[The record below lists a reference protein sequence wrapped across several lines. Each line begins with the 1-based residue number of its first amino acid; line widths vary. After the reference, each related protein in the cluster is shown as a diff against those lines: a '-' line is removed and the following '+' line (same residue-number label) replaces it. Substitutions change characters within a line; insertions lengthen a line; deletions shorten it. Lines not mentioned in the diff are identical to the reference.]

1 MRSVTLRCSG
11 ALSHF
16 ARSGTRV
23 WRNPRRCPLCASQRT
38 QTARAVQRNRDVCYA
53 VSKTKEISD
62 PCSKSKGGKSHTEC
76 FAKNEAASYA
86 NARAEIS
93 EKEVGQRSIR
103 QICKIKVRSKRR
115 GNAKAE
121 KNTAAASRKRAHH
134 GRDRKPATTGD
145 CCTNTGALATTSGS
159 ARRFSARASAGCHR
173 KIRHRGGPGIG
184 TSAITAAAPIRFVA
198 MESSSHLPLLDKLRN

>member
-1 MRSVTLRCSG
+1 MQWSAFAFRSQRHSRLAQSSPVSSVRKSANTNG
-11 ALSHF
+11 ASRP
-16 ARSGTRV
+16 AK
-23 WRNPRRCPLCASQRT
+23 PRRLLRRLQ
-38 QTARAVQRNRDVCYA
+38 
-53 VSKTKEISD
+53 TKEISD

-121 KNTAAASRKRAHH
+121 KNTAAASRKRAHR

-145 CCTNTGALATTSGS
+145 CCTNTSALATTSAS
-159 ARRFSARASAGCHR
+159 TRRFSDWASAG
-173 KIRHRGGPGIG
+173 RH
-184 TSAITAAAPIRFVA
+184 
-198 MESSSHLPLLDKLRN
+198 